1 VKRVLITG
9 ASGFIGRHCL
19 DALIRRGYEVHAV
32 ARRPLTDPRDIE
44 WHQTDL
50 LVPGAAKELAR
61 HLHASHLLHFAW
73 YTKHG
78 LYWTAPENSKW
89 LLSSIELV
97 EAFAGAGGKRAICAG
112 TCAEYAWNNRVCDER
127 RSPLAP
133 STPYGRAKVALHCRL
148 EEMARER
155 HFSLGWGRI
164 FFPYGPHEDAGRL
177 VPSVIN
183 SLIRREPVKCTS
195 GEQQFD
201 YLYVEDVAEA
211 FVAFLDS
218 DVTGAVNVA
227 SGVPIRVR
235 DLVTALA
242 RRQRGID
249 LMRLGALPQRENDP
263 KLLVADVERLRT
275 EVRWHPALSLEKG
288 LARTVEWWRR
298 RAGVEQGVAQP
309 NEQVRPG

>member
-19 DALIRRGYEVHAV
+19 DALIRRGYEVHALS
-32 ARRPLTDPRDIE
+32 RRPLAGRRDIM

-50 LVPGAAKELAR
+50 LVPGAATELAR
-61 HLHASHLLHFAW
+61 RVRASHLLHFAW

-78 LYWTAPENSKW
+78 LYWTASENSKW

-97 EAFAGAGGKRAICAG
+97 DAFADSGGKRAVCAG
-112 TCAEYAWNNRVCDER
+112 TCAEYSWNNRVCHER
-127 RSPLAP
+127 RTPLVP

-164 FFPYGPHEDAGRL
+164 FFPYGPHEDEARL

-183 SLIRREPVKCTS
+183 SLLRHELAKCTS
-195 GEQQFD
+195 GAQQFD
-201 YLYVEDVAEA
+201 YLYVEDVADA

-235 DLVTALA
+235 DIVTSLA
-242 RRQRGID
+242 RQLDGLD
-249 LMRLGALPQRENDP
+249 LVHFGALPMRENDP
-263 KLLVADVERLRT
+263 KLLVADDARLRT
-275 EVRWHPALSLEKG
+275 EVGWQPSLALDQG
-288 LARTVEWWRR
+288 LARSIEWWRVGNAR
-298 RAGVEQGVAQP
+298 VQHQGNLLP
-309 NEQVRPG
+309 